1 MAKKERRNK
10 KEKKLRNNKNDADRR
25 EIPFLSMT
33 RF

>member
-10 KEKKLRNNKNDADRR
+10 KEKKLRNNKNDADKR
-25 EIPFLSMT
+25 EILFLCMT